1 MDSDQMKILAIVPAR
16 GGSKGI
22 PQKNI
27 YPLCNKPLISYT
39 IKAIQKS
46 KVITRAILSSD
57 SEEIL
62 NIATDYG
69 LEAPF
74 VRPAELAQDD
84 TPALPVIKHAV
95 QWLEENDNYRA
106 DYIIL
111 LQPTSPLRTEK
122 HIDEALAKLLNSD
135 ADSLVSVVEVPH
147 NCTPNSIM
155 KLEGEYLTPY
165 LPLDE
170 SIHLRQLK
178 PVYYARN
185 GAAIYA
191 FTYNCLMEKHSLFGE
206 KILPY
211 LMEKDC
217 SIDVDDLF
225 DLKLCELI
233 LSSMKLN

>member
-1 MDSDQMKILAIVPAR
+1 M
-16 GGSKGI
+16 
-22 PQKNI
+22 
-27 YPLCNKPLISYT
+27 
-39 IKAIQKS
+39 
-46 KVITRAILSSD
+46 ITRAILSSD

-62 NIATDYG
+62 DLAAGYG

-122 HIDEALAKLLNSD
+122 HIDEALSKLLNSD
-135 ADSLVSVVEVPH
+135 ADSVVSVVEAPH
-147 NCTPNSIM
+147 NCGPNSIM
-155 KLEGEYLTPY
+155 KLEGEYLSPY

-170 SIHLRQLK
+170 NFHLRQLK

-191 FTYNCLMEKHSLFGE
+191 FTYNCLMKKNSIYGE

-211 LMEKDC
+211 VMGKDC

-233 LSSMKLN
+233 LSSMKSN

>member
-1 MDSDQMKILAIVPAR
+1 MNILAIVPAR

-22 PQKNI
+22 PRKNL
-27 YPLCNKPLISYT
+27 YPLCNRPLIYYT

-46 KVITRAILSSD
+46 KMITRAILSTD

-62 NIATDYG
+62 KS
-69 LEAPF
+69 E
-74 VRPAELAQDD
+74 
-84 TPALPVIKHAV
+84 
-95 QWLEENDNYRA
+95 NYRA

-111 LQPTSPLRTEK
+111 LQPTSPLRTEI
-122 HIDEALAKLLNSD
+122 HIDEALSKLISSD
-135 ADSLVSVVEVPH
+135 ADSIVSVVKAPH

-155 KLEGEYLTPY
+155 KLEGKYLSPF

-170 SIHLRQLK
+170 NLNLRQLK
-178 PVYYARN
+178 PVFYARN

-191 FTYNCLMEKHSLFGE
+191 FTYSCLMNRRSIYGD

-211 LMEKDC
+211 FMEKEC

>member
-1 MDSDQMKILAIVPAR
+1 MKILAIVPAR

-27 YPLCNKPLISYT
+27 YPLCNKPLIYYT
-39 IKAIQKS
+39 IKAVQKS
-46 KVITRAILSSD
+46 KMITRAILSSD

-62 NIATDYG
+62 NLSADYG

-135 ADSLVSVVEVPH
+135 ADSVVSVVEAPH

-155 KLEGEYLTPY
+155 KLEGKYLSSY
-165 LPLDE
+165 LPSDE
-170 SIHLRQLK
+170 NFHLRQLK

-191 FTYNCLMEKHSLFGE
+191 FTYNCLMK
-206 KILPY
+206 KTA
-211 LMEKDC
+211 
-217 SIDVDDLF
+217 
-225 DLKLCELI
+225 
-233 LSSMKLN
+233 SMVKKYYPT

>member
-1 MDSDQMKILAIVPAR
+1 MNILAIVPAR

-22 PQKNI
+22 PRKNI
-27 YPLCNKPLISYT
+27 YPLCDRPLIYYT

-46 KVITRAILSSD
+46 EMITRAIISTD
-57 SEEIL
+57 SKEIL
-62 NIATDYG
+62 NIATGYG

-84 TPALPVIKHAV
+84 TPALPVVRHAIE
-95 QWLEENDNYRA
+95 WLAETENYRA

-111 LQPTSPLRTEK
+111 LQPTSPLRTEN
-122 HIDEALAKLLNSD
+122 HIDEALTKLIRSG
-135 ADSLVSVVEVPH
+135 ADSVISVVEIPH
-147 NCTPNSIM
+147 NFTPGSIM
-155 KLEGEYLTPY
+155 KLEGEHLSPY
-165 LPLDE
+165 LPMDE
-170 SIHLRQLK
+170 SCNLRQLK
-178 PVYYARN
+178 PVFYARN

-191 FTYNCLMEKHSLFGE
+191 FTYSCLMDKHSIYGE

-211 LMEKDC
+211 LMGKEC

-233 LSSMKLN
+233 LASRKSA

>member
-1 MDSDQMKILAIVPAR
+1 MKILAIVPAR

-27 YPLCNKPLISYT
+27 YPLCNKPLIYYT
-39 IKAIQKS
+39 IKAVQKS

-62 NIATDYG
+62 NIAAGYG

-84 TPALPVIKHAV
+84 TPALPVIQHAV

-122 HIDEALAKLLNSD
+122 HIDEALSKLLNSD
-135 ADSLVSVVEVPH
+135 ADSVISVVEAPH
-147 NCTPNSIM
+147 NFTPNSIM

-170 SIHLRQLK
+170 NFHLRQLK

-191 FTYNCLMEKHSLFGE
+191 FTYNCLMEKHSIYGG

-211 LMEKDC
+211 LMGKDC
-217 SIDVDDLF
+217 SVDVDDLF

-233 LSSMKLN
+233 LSSMNLN

>member
-1 MDSDQMKILAIVPAR
+1 MKILAIVPAR

-22 PQKNI
+22 PHKNI
-27 YPLCNKPLISYT
+27 YPLCNKPLIYYT
-39 IKAIQKS
+39 IKAVQKS
-46 KVITRAILSSD
+46 KMITRAVLSSD

-62 NIATDYG
+62 DLAADYG

-74 VRPAELAQDD
+74 VRPDELALDD
-84 TPALPVIKHAV
+84 TPALPVIQHAV

-111 LQPTSPLRTEK
+111 LQPTSPLRTAK
-122 HIDEALAKLLNSD
+122 HIDEALSKLLNSD
-135 ADSLVSVVEVPH
+135 ADSVVSVVEAPH
-147 NCTPNSIM
+147 NCIPNSIM
-155 KLEGEYLTPY
+155 KLEGEYLSPY

-170 SIHLRQLK
+170 NFNLRQLK

-191 FTYNCLMEKHSLFGE
+191 FTYNCLMKKNSIYGE
-206 KILPY
+206 KVLPY
-211 LMEKDC
+211 VMGKDC

-233 LSSMKLN
+233 LSSMKSN

>member
-1 MDSDQMKILAIVPAR
+1 MNILAIVPAR

-22 PQKNI
+22 PHKNI
-27 YPLCNKPLISYT
+27 YPLCNRPLIYYT
-39 IKAIQKS
+39 IKAIQQS
-46 KVITRAILSSD
+46 KMITRAILSSD
-57 SEEIL
+57 SEEIIDL
-62 NIATDYG
+62 AINYG

-74 VRPAELAQDD
+74 VRPAEFAQDD

-95 QWLEENDNYRA
+95 DWLGESENYRP

-111 LQPTSPLRTEK
+111 LQPTSPLRTEI
-122 HIDEALAKLLNSD
+122 HIDEALSKLMNSN
-135 ADSLVSVVEVPH
+135 ADSIVSVVKAPH

-155 KLEGEYLTPY
+155 RLERNYLSPY
-165 LPLDE
+165 LPLE
-170 SIHLRQLK
+170 EKLNLRQLK
-178 PVYYARN
+178 PVFYARN

-191 FTYNCLMEKHSLFGE
+191 FTYSCLMNKHSIYGD

-211 LMEKDC
+211 IMGKEY
-217 SIDVDDLF
+217 STDVDDLF

>member
-27 YPLCNKPLISYT
+27 YPLCNKPLIYYT

-46 KVITRAILSSD
+46 KMITRAILSSD
-57 SEEIL
+57 SEDIL
-62 NIATDYG
+62 NIATEYG

-74 VRPAELAQDD
+74 VRPAELARDD

-122 HIDEALAKLLNSD
+122 HIDGALSKLLNS
-135 ADSLVSVVEVPH
+135 
-147 NCTPNSIM
+147 
-155 KLEGEYLTPY
+155 
-165 LPLDE
+165 
-170 SIHLRQLK
+170 
-178 PVYYARN
+178 
-185 GAAIYA
+185 
-191 FTYNCLMEKHSLFGE
+191 
-206 KILPY
+206 
-211 LMEKDC
+211 
-217 SIDVDDLF
+217 
-225 DLKLCELI
+225 
-233 LSSMKLN
+233 

>member
-1 MDSDQMKILAIVPAR
+1 MKILAIVPAR

-22 PQKNI
+22 PRKNI
-27 YPLCNKPLISYT
+27 YPLCNRPLVYYT
-39 IKAIQKS
+39 IRAIQKS
-46 KVITRAILSSD
+46 KMITRAILSSD

-62 NIATDYG
+62 NIAKGYG

-95 QWLEENDNYRA
+95 EYLEESENYRA

-111 LQPTSPLRTEK
+111 LQPTSPLRTEI
-122 HIDEALAKLLNSD
+122 HIDEALAKLISSD
-135 ADSLVSVVEVPH
+135 ADSVVSVVQVPH
-147 NCTPNSIM
+147 NFTPGSIM
-155 KLEGEYLTPY
+155 KLEREHLSPY

-170 SIHLRQLK
+170 TFNLRQLK
-178 PVYYARN
+178 PVFYARN

-191 FTYNCLMEKHSLFGE
+191 FTYRCLMDKHSIYGE

-211 LMEKDC
+211 LMEKEC